1 MKERA
6 EYLPAVISACTID
19 KQKGSVTVCFREGK
33 GTAVTQSLT
42 FKADGYD
49 RAACDFFSNFPVFTR
64 EGCLDYG
71 CLEGSRAY
79 LNLIDRGSGWEI
91 VSADYDYSY
100 YGIKQGEEEQ
110 AYFGEAVY
118 EG

>member
-1 MKERA
+1 MH
-6 EYLPAVISACTID
+6 AVISACTID
-19 KQKGSVTVCFREGK
+19 KQKGTVTVCFREGK

-42 FKADGYD
+42 FKANGYD